1 MSEETRADIGIL
13 GAGISGV
20 LMGMLYRRAGMD
32 DFVIHEK
39 LPDYGGTWLRN
50 TYPGLCCDVPSHL
63 YSYSFEPNPDWSR
76 LYASQPEIQRYIRAC
91 AERHDL
97 PERTR
102 FRAGVETA
110 CFDED
115 SGTWLLEDA
124 DGRRTRHRVLVAATG
139 GLTAPRFPKIA
150 GYDDFE
156 GAFWHSGGWR
166 GDVDLAGKRVA
177 VVGSAASAVQVVP
190 EVARRAARL
199 TVFQRSP
206 NWIVPRGNRL
216 YTTAEKAAFRDRAAW
231 RRHWRELHRRSLLLH
246 RVFHRRPD
254 AQAELRR
261 LCLEPMRAAI
271 ADPALREA
279 LTPDYEPGCKR
290 ILFSDDYYSAL
301 ARDHVTLVPRG
312 VKRLSRKGVVDA
324 AGEEH
329 PADIVIFCT
338 GYRLGGREDGSPA
351 VEVYGRGGRRLAD
364 AIGERPEA
372 WRGVSTP
379 GFPNHFTV
387 CGINGVAAYTSLFA
401 SAEIN
406 GAYIVRMTRRAL
418 ETPGGWIDIDPDATA
433 AYAAALQARL
443 QQMSWAGDCTNFYKD
458 AKGRILSFYPGTL
471 GEMRRRAETDDGGSY
486 RVAGG

>member
-372 WRGVSTP
+372 
-379 GFPNHFTV
+379 
-387 CGINGVAAYTSLFA
+387 
-401 SAEIN
+401 
-406 GAYIVRMTRRAL
+406 
-418 ETPGGWIDIDPDATA
+418 
-433 AYAAALQARL
+433 
-443 QQMSWAGDCTNFYKD
+443 
-458 AKGRILSFYPGTL
+458 
-471 GEMRRRAETDDGGSY
+471 
-486 RVAGG
+486 